1 MLIARVMVANATFSN
16 KRTYQQKWWSILIN
30 MQSATGLV
38 RKESA
43 KKLTNRVALI
53 AESCVSHH
61 NPSDQHIKKTLEK
74 L

>member
-1 MLIARVMVANATFSN
+1 
-16 KRTYQQKWWSILIN
+16 

-43 KKLTNRVALI
+43 KKLINREALI
-53 AESCVSHH
+53 AESGVSHH
-61 NPSDQHIKKTLEK
+61 NPSDQHINKTLEK

>member
-1 MLIARVMVANATFSN
+1 MYPSAQHFHHSLT
-16 KRTYQQKWWSILIN
+16 TYQQKWWSILIN

-43 KKLTNRVALI
+43 KKLINREALI
-53 AESCVSHH
+53 AESGVSHH
-61 NPSDQHIKKTLEK
+61 NPSDQHINKTLEK